1 MISLDTNILARL
13 LLGDDAAQLARA
25 KALLSQAQKF
35 TAPVTV
41 MLELVWVLE
50 ANGLEANDIAAGLG
64 KLLSLPNFKPANA
77 TEILQALDSYKEG
90 LDFADALHLA
100 LSASSQR
107 MASFDKAFLK
117 RAKKLGLEPSVEEP
131 PARS

>member
-35 TAPVTV
+35 TVPVTV

-50 ANGLEANDIAAGLG
+50 ANGVQSNDIAIGLG

-77 TEILQALDSYKEG
+77 AEILQALHGYKEG

-100 LSASSQR
+100 LSA
-107 MASFDKAFLK
+107 ASFDKAFIK

-131 PARS
+131 PLR

>member
-13 LLGDDAAQLARA
+13 LLGDDIAQLARA
-25 KALLSQAQKF
+25 KALLSKAQLF
-35 TAPVTV
+35 TAPITV

-50 ANGLEANDIAAGLG
+50 VNGVEPRALADGLERLFS
-64 KLLSLPNFKPANA
+64 LSNFKPAHVA
-77 TEILQALDSYKEG
+77 EIRQALIGYREG

-100 LSASSQR
+100 LSASATQ
-107 MASFDKAFLK
+107 MVSFDKAFIK

-131 PARS
+131 PAR

>member
-1 MISLDTNILARL
+1 MIALDTNILARL

-25 KALLSQAQKF
+25 KALLSEARQF
-35 TAPVTV
+35 TAPITV

-50 ANGLEANDIAAGLG
+50 ANDVEPAALANGLER
-64 KLLSLPNFKPANA
+64 LLNLRNFKPAHVA
-77 TEILQALDSYKEG
+77 EIRQALSGYREG

-100 LSASSQR
+100 LSASATQ
-107 MASFDKAFLK
+107 MVSFDKTFSK

-131 PARS
+131 PVRS

>member
-1 MISLDTNILARL
+1 MVSLDTNILARL
-13 LLGDDAAQLARA
+13 LLGDDAGQLVRA
-25 KALLSQAQKF
+25 KALLSQAQQF

-50 ANGLEANDIAAGLG
+50 ANGIEAGDIATGLE
-64 KLLSLPNFKPANA
+64 KLLKLPNFKPTSAA
-77 TEILQALDSYKEG
+77 EILYALQSYKAG

-107 MASFDKAFLK
+107 MASFEKAFVK
-117 RAKKLGLEPSVEEP
+117 RAKKLGLEPQVEEP
-131 PARS
+131 P